1 MITQHTTN
9 SVAINE
15 CCAESSAKGI
25 AIALQGNLMY
35 WEEKPRVMSKS
46 SSVIWKCRQL
56 DKEKASFSLQRNIK
70 LFFFYFSEKEE
81 LIEHILNVKSR
92 NLKCLKTN

>member
-15 CCAESSAKGI
+15 CCAESSAKGL

-46 SSVIWKCRQL
+46 SSVIWKCRQQ
-56 DKEKASFSLQRNIK
+56 DKETALFSLQRNIR
-70 LFFFYFSEKEE
+70 LTFFLNLRERRIFE
-81 LIEHILNVKSR
+81 LIERMWKVY
-92 NLKCLKTN
+92 